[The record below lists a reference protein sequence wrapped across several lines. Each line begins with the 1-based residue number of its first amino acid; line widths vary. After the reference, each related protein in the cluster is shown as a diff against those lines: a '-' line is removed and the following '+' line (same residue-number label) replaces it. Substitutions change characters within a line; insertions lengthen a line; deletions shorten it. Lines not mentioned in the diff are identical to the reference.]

1 MITLDSIS
9 WTAPGATFALRD
21 VSLSIPANT
30 YAVLMGSTGCGKT
43 TLLELI
49 CGLRNPRSG
58 RILLDSQD
66 VTSLEPRQRGIGY
79 VPQDLALFPAK
90 RVRDQILFPLKMRGI
105 KDGAKIVQELV
116 EELGIAHLLDRLPD
130 NLSGGEKQRVAL
142 ARALAAQPRVLLL
155 DEPLSALDETTHGT
169 AMELLRT
176 LQARHSLTVLHVTHS
191 PSEAAALGQ
200 MRLKLMDGCVV
211 EAASSHP

>member
-9 WTAPGATFALRD
+9 WTAPTGGFGLRE
-21 VSLSIPANT
+21 VSLAVPGNT
-30 YAVLMGSTGCGKT
+30 YAVLMCTTGCGKT

-49 CGLRNPRSG
+49 CGLRQPRGG
-58 RILLDSQD
+58 RILVDDQD
-66 VTSLEPRQRGIGY
+66 VTHLEPRHRGIGY

-90 RVRDQILFPLKMRGI
+90 RVREQIAFPLQVRGRRD
-105 KDGAKIVQELV
+105 DGMVQQLV
-116 EELGIAHLLDRLPD
+116 SELGIAHLQDRFTES
-130 NLSGGEKQRVAL
+130 LSGGEKQRVAL
-142 ARALAAQPRVLLL
+142 ARALAAQPKVLLL
-155 DEPLSALDETTHGT
+155 DEPLSALDEATHGT

-200 MRLKLMDGCVV
+200 MRLRLQDGRIG
-211 EAASSHP
+211 SQS

>member
-49 CGLRNPRSG
+49 CGLRKPRSG

-66 VTSLEPRQRGIGY
+66 VTALEPRQRGIGY

-90 RVRDQILFPLKMRGI
+90 RVREQILFPLKMRGM

-200 MRLKLMDGCVV
+200 MRLRLMDGCVGTH
-211 EAASSHP
+211 S